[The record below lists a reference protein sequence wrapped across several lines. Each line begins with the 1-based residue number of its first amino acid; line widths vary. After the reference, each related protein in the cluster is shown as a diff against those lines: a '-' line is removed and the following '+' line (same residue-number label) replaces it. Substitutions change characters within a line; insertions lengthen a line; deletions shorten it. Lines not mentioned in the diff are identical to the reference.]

1 MNEQEKIEQITQ
13 QTNAISEWS
22 KNFLA
27 NLGIGDQ
34 FIKYINLIFLIA
46 LVIVLVYIL
55 QVVTRKLLTLI
66 LTNSVKVKKFSFLQ
80 HLLNRKIPHYVAM
93 IVPFSLIKGSIPTIF
108 IDFPKTMAFFDKM
121 ADAYLVF
128 YILWLVTAVLL
139 VFEDTL
145 SEKDSLKD
153 KPLKSYFQVV
163 KIFLYAIGGIILIS
177 ILLSKNPSV
186 LIGGLGA
193 ASAIL
198 MLVFKDTIM
207 GFVASIQLSANDMVR
222 IGDWISMPRF
232 NADGDV
238 FEISLTTVKIR
249 NFDKTISYVP
259 PYSLVSESF
268 QNWRGMQE
276 TGARRIKRS
285 IVIKQS
291 SIRFI
296 ENDDELQKLKSIE
309 RVSKYIDKRSTEINE
324 YNNKV
329 GADKSIPV
337 NGRNLTN
344 MGLFRAYILEYL
356 HNHDDIRQ
364 DMMIMV
370 RQLDPSSKGV
380 PLELYMFADTT
391 VWAIYEGVLSDVFD
405 HLLATAKY
413 FDLEIF
419 EDVSNPLGF
428 QQQAQLQPV
437 EPLDAAE
444 PTESAESKSDD

>member
-13 QTNAISEWS
+13 STNAIRNWS
-22 KNFLA
+22 IKFLSDM
-27 NLGIGDQ
+27 GINDQ

-46 LVIVLVYIL
+46 VVIVLVYIL
-55 QVVTRKLLTLI
+55 QVVTRKI
-66 LTNSVKVKKFSFLQ
+66 LVAFLKRTIKVKKISILE
-80 HLLNRKIPHYVAM
+80 HLLERNLPRLIAM

-108 IDFPKTMAFFDKM
+108 FDFPKTAQFFDKL
-121 ADAYLVF
+121 ANAYLVF
-128 YILWLVTAVLL
+128 YVLWIITSVLSA
-139 VFEDTL
+139 FEDTL
-145 SEKDSLKD
+145 SERESLKD
-153 KPLKSYFQVV
+153 KPLKSYFQVI

-177 ILLSKNPSV
+177 ILMSQNPSV

-207 GFVASIQLSANDMVR
+207 GFVSSIQLSANDMVR

-259 PYSLVSESF
+259 PYSLISESF

-276 TGARRIKRS
+276 TGGRRIKRS
-285 IVIKQS
+285 IHIKQS

-296 ENDDELQKLKSIE
+296 ENDEELNKFKRIE
-309 RVSKYIDKRSTEINE
+309 SVANYIDKRSAEIDKYHKE
-324 YNNKV
+324 L

-344 MGLFRAYILEYL
+344 MGLFRTYVLEYL
-356 HNHDDIRQ
+356 RSHDSIRQ

-370 RQLDPSSKGV
+370 RQLDPTSKGV
-380 PLELYMFADTT
+380 PLELYMFANTT
-391 VWAIYEGVLSDVFD
+391 VWAIYEGIVSDVFD
-405 HLLATAKY
+405 HLLASTKY

-419 EDVSNPLGF
+419 EDVSNPIVGL
-428 QQQAQLQPV
+428 QQQQVKL
-437 EPLDAAE
+437 EHAE
-444 PTESAESKSDD
+444 PIETANEK

>member
-13 QTNAISEWS
+13 STNAIRNWS
-22 KNFLA
+22 IKFLSDM
-27 NLGIGDQ
+27 GINDQ

-46 LVIVLVYIL
+46 VVIVLVYIL
-55 QVVTRKLLTLI
+55 QVVTRKI
-66 LTNSVKVKKFSFLQ
+66 LVAFLKRTIKVKKISILE
-80 HLLNRKIPHYVAM
+80 HLLERNLPRLIAM

-108 IDFPKTMAFFDKM
+108 FDFPKTAQFFDKL
-121 ADAYLVF
+121 ANAYLVF
-128 YILWLVTAVLL
+128 YVLWIITSVLSA
-139 VFEDTL
+139 FEDTL
-145 SEKDSLKD
+145 SERESLKD
-153 KPLKSYFQVV
+153 KPLKSYFQVI

-177 ILLSKNPSV
+177 ILMSQNPSV

-207 GFVASIQLSANDMVR
+207 GFVSSIQLSANDMVR

-259 PYSLVSESF
+259 PYSLISESF

-276 TGARRIKRS
+276 TGGRRIKRS
-285 IVIKQS
+285 IHIKQS

-296 ENDDELQKLKSIE
+296 ENDEELNKFKRIE
-309 RVSKYIDKRSTEINE
+309 SVANYIDKRSAEIDK
-324 YNNKV
+324 YNKEI

-344 MGLFRAYILEYL
+344 MGLFRTYVLEYL
-356 HNHDDIRQ
+356 RSHDSIRQ

-370 RQLDPSSKGV
+370 RQLDPTSKGV
-380 PLELYMFADTT
+380 PLELYMFANTT
-391 VWAIYEGVLSDVFD
+391 VWAIYEGIVSDVFD
-405 HLLATAKY
+405 HLLASTKY

-419 EDVSNPLGF
+419 EDVSNPIVGL
-428 QQQAQLQPV
+428 QQQQVKL
-437 EPLDAAE
+437 ENAE
-444 PTESAESKSDD
+444 PIEATNEK

>member
-1 MNEQEKIEQITQ
+1 
-13 QTNAISEWS
+13 
-22 KNFLA
+22 
-27 NLGIGDQ
+27 
-34 FIKYINLIFLIA
+34 
-46 LVIVLVYIL
+46 IL
-55 QVVTRKLLTLI
+55 QVVTRKI
-66 LTNSVKVKKFSFLQ
+66 LTAFLKRTIKVRKISILE
-80 HLLNRKIPHYVAM
+80 HLLERNLPRLVAM

-108 IDFPKTMAFFDKM
+108 FDFPKTAQFFDKL
-121 ADAYLVF
+121 ANAYLVF
-128 YILWLVTAVLL
+128 YVLWIITAVLSA
-139 VFEDTL
+139 FEDTL
-145 SEKDSLKD
+145 SEKESLKD
-153 KPLKSYFQVV
+153 KPLKSYFQVI

-177 ILLSKNPSV
+177 ILMSQNPSV

-207 GFVASIQLSANDMVR
+207 GFVSSIQLSANDMVR

-259 PYSLVSESF
+259 PYSLISESF

-276 TGARRIKRS
+276 TGGRRIKRS
-285 IVIKQS
+285 IHIKQS

-296 ENDDELQKLKSIE
+296 ENDEELNKFKRIQSVTNYIE
-309 RVSKYIDKRSTEINE
+309 KRSAEIDK
-324 YNNKV
+324 YNKEV

-344 MGLFRAYILEYL
+344 MGLFRTYVLEYL
-356 HNHDDIRQ
+356 HSHDSIRQ

-370 RQLDPSSKGV
+370 RQLDPTSKGV
-380 PLELYMFADTT
+380 PLELYMFANTT
-391 VWAIYEGVLSDVFD
+391 VWAIYEGIVSDVFD
-405 HLLATAKY
+405 HLLASTKY

-419 EDVSNPLGF
+419 EDVSNPIVGL
-428 QQQAQLQPV
+428 QQQQVKLEHAEPV
-437 EPLDAAE
+437 EPVNE
-444 PTESAESKSDD
+444 K

>member
-13 QTNAISEWS
+13 STNAIRNWS
-22 KNFLA
+22 IKFLSDM
-27 NLGIGDQ
+27 GINDQ

-46 LVIVLVYIL
+46 VVIVLVYIL
-55 QVVTRKLLTLI
+55 QVVTRKI
-66 LTNSVKVKKFSFLQ
+66 LVAFLKRTIKVKKISILE
-80 HLLNRKIPHYVAM
+80 HLLERNLPRLIAM

-108 IDFPKTMAFFDKM
+108 FDFPKTAQFFDKL
-121 ADAYLVF
+121 ANAYLVF
-128 YILWLVTAVLL
+128 YVLWIITSVLSA
-139 VFEDTL
+139 FEDTL
-145 SEKDSLKD
+145 SERESLKD
-153 KPLKSYFQVV
+153 KPLKSYFQVI

-177 ILLSKNPSV
+177 ILMSQNPSV

-207 GFVASIQLSANDMVR
+207 GFVSSIQLSANDMVR

-259 PYSLVSESF
+259 PYSLISESF

-276 TGARRIKRS
+276 TGGRRIKRS
-285 IVIKQS
+285 IHIKQS

-296 ENDDELQKLKSIE
+296 ENDEELNKFKRIE
-309 RVSKYIDKRSTEINE
+309 SVANYIDKRSAEIDK
-324 YNNKV
+324 YNKEI

-344 MGLFRAYILEYL
+344 MGLFRTYVLEYL
-356 HNHDDIRQ
+356 RSHDSIRQ

-370 RQLDPSSKGV
+370 RQLDPTSKGV
-380 PLELYMFADTT
+380 PLELYMFANTT
-391 VWAIYEGVLSDVFD
+391 VWAIYEGIVSDVFD
-405 HLLATAKY
+405 HLLASTKY

-419 EDVSNPLGF
+419 EDVSNPIVGL
-428 QQQAQLQPV
+428 QQQQVKL
-437 EPLDAAE
+437 EHAE
-444 PTESAESKSDD
+444 PIETANEK

>member
-22 KNFLA
+22 KELLVNI
-27 NLGIGDQ
+27 GIGEQ
-34 FIKYINLIFLIA
+34 FIKYINLVFLIA
-46 LVIVLVYIL
+46 LVVVLVYIL
-55 QVVTRKLLTLI
+55 QVVTRRILTLI
-66 LTNSVKVKKFSFLQ
+66 LTKSVKIKKFSFQQ

-108 IDFPKTMAFFDKM
+108 IDFPKSMAFFNKI

-128 YILWLVTAVLL
+128 YILWLITAVLN

-145 SEKDSLKD
+145 AERESLKD

-177 ILLSKNPSV
+177 ILISEDPGI

-222 IGDWISMPRF
+222 MGDWISMPRF

-259 PYSLVSESF
+259 PYSLISESF

-276 TGARRIKRS
+276 TGGRRIKRS
-285 IVIKQS
+285 INIKQS
-291 SIRFI
+291 SIRFV
-296 ENDDELQKLKSIE
+296 ESDKELEKFKRIQS
-309 RVSKYIDKRSTEINE
+309 VSNYIDERNTEIKKYNE
-324 YNNKV
+324 KI

-344 MGLFRAYILEYL
+344 MGLFRAYVLEYL
-356 HNHDDIRQ
+356 HNHKDIKQ

-391 VWAIYEGVLSDVFD
+391 VWAIYEGIVSDVFD
-405 HLLATAKY
+405 HLLAATKY

-419 EDVSNPLGF
+419 EDISNPVCH
-428 QQQAQLQPV
+428 QQPQTQL
-437 EPLDAAE
+437 EP
-444 PTESAESKSDD
+444 AESN

>member
-13 QTNAISEWS
+13 STNAIRNWS
-22 KNFLA
+22 IKFLSDM
-27 NLGIGDQ
+27 GINDQ

-46 LVIVLVYIL
+46 VVIVLVYIL
-55 QVVTRKLLTLI
+55 QVVTRKI
-66 LTNSVKVKKFSFLQ
+66 LVAFLKRTIKVKKISILE
-80 HLLNRKIPHYVAM
+80 HLLERNLPRLIAM

-108 IDFPKTMAFFDKM
+108 FDFPKTAQFFDKL
-121 ADAYLVF
+121 ANAYLVF
-128 YILWLVTAVLL
+128 YVLWIITSVLSA
-139 VFEDTL
+139 FEDTL
-145 SEKDSLKD
+145 SERESLKD
-153 KPLKSYFQVV
+153 KPLKSYFQVI

-177 ILLSKNPSV
+177 ILMSQNPSV

-207 GFVASIQLSANDMVR
+207 GFVSSIQLSANDMVR

-259 PYSLVSESF
+259 PYSLISESF

-276 TGARRIKRS
+276 TGGRRIKRS
-285 IVIKQS
+285 IHIKQS

-296 ENDDELQKLKSIE
+296 ENDEELNKFKRIQSVTNYIE
-309 RVSKYIDKRSTEINE
+309 KRSAEIDK
-324 YNNKV
+324 YNKEV

-344 MGLFRAYILEYL
+344 MGLFRTYVLEYL
-356 HNHDDIRQ
+356 HSHDSIRQ

-370 RQLDPSSKGV
+370 RQLDPTSKGV
-380 PLELYMFADTT
+380 PLELYMFANTT
-391 VWAIYEGVLSDVFD
+391 VWAIYEGIVSDVFD
-405 HLLATAKY
+405 HLLASTKY

-419 EDVSNPLGF
+419 EDVSNPIVGL
-428 QQQAQLQPV
+428 QQQQVKL
-437 EPLDAAE
+437 EHAE
-444 PTESAESKSDD
+444 PIETANEK

>member
-13 QTNAISEWS
+13 STNAIRNWS
-22 KNFLA
+22 IKFLSDM
-27 NLGIGDQ
+27 GINDQ

-46 LVIVLVYIL
+46 VVIVLVYIL
-55 QVVTRKLLTLI
+55 QVVTRKI
-66 LTNSVKVKKFSFLQ
+66 LVAFLKRTIKVKKISILE
-80 HLLNRKIPHYVAM
+80 HLLERNLPRLIAM

-108 IDFPKTMAFFDKM
+108 FDFPKTAQFFDKL
-121 ADAYLVF
+121 ANAYLVF
-128 YILWLVTAVLL
+128 YVLWIITSVLSA
-139 VFEDTL
+139 FEDTL
-145 SEKDSLKD
+145 SERESLKD
-153 KPLKSYFQVV
+153 KPLKSYFQVI

-177 ILLSKNPSV
+177 ILMSQNPSV

-207 GFVASIQLSANDMVR
+207 GFVSSIQLSANDMVR
-222 IGDWISMPRF
+222 IGDWISMPKF

-259 PYSLVSESF
+259 PYSLISESF

-276 TGARRIKRS
+276 TGGRRIKRS
-285 IVIKQS
+285 IHIKQS

-296 ENDDELQKLKSIE
+296 ENDEELNKFKRIE
-309 RVSKYIDKRSTEINE
+309 SVANYIDKRSAEIDK
-324 YNNKV
+324 YNKEI

-344 MGLFRAYILEYL
+344 MGLFRTYVLEYL
-356 HNHDDIRQ
+356 RSHDSIRQ

-370 RQLDPSSKGV
+370 RQLDPTSKGV
-380 PLELYMFADTT
+380 PLELYMFANTT
-391 VWAIYEGVLSDVFD
+391 VWAIYEGIVSDVFD
-405 HLLATAKY
+405 HLLASTKY

-419 EDVSNPLGF
+419 EDVSNPIVGL
-428 QQQAQLQPV
+428 QQQQVKL
-437 EPLDAAE
+437 EHAE
-444 PTESAESKSDD
+444 PIETANEK

>member
-13 QTNAISEWS
+13 STNAIRNWS
-22 KNFLA
+22 IKFLSDM
-27 NLGIGDQ
+27 GINDQ

-46 LVIVLVYIL
+46 VVIVLVYIL
-55 QVVTRKLLTLI
+55 QVVTRKI
-66 LTNSVKVKKFSFLQ
+66 LVAFLKRTIKVKKISILE
-80 HLLNRKIPHYVAM
+80 HLLERNLPRLIAM

-108 IDFPKTMAFFDKM
+108 FDFPKTAQFFDKL
-121 ADAYLVF
+121 ANAYLVF
-128 YILWLVTAVLL
+128 YVLWIITSVLSA
-139 VFEDTL
+139 FEDTL
-145 SEKDSLKD
+145 SERESLKD
-153 KPLKSYFQVV
+153 KPLKSYFQVI

-177 ILLSKNPSV
+177 ILMSQNPSV

-207 GFVASIQLSANDMVR
+207 GFVSSIQLSANDMVR

-259 PYSLVSESF
+259 PYSLISESF

-276 TGARRIKRS
+276 TGGRRIKRS
-285 IVIKQS
+285 IHIKQS

-296 ENDDELQKLKSIE
+296 ENDEELNKFKRIE
-309 RVSKYIDKRSTEINE
+309 SVANYIDKRSAEINK
-324 YNNKV
+324 YNKEI

-344 MGLFRAYILEYL
+344 MGLFRTYVLEYL
-356 HNHDDIRQ
+356 RSHDSIRQ

-370 RQLDPSSKGV
+370 RQLDPTSKGV
-380 PLELYMFADTT
+380 PLELYMFANTT
-391 VWAIYEGVLSDVFD
+391 VWAIYEGIVSDVFD
-405 HLLATAKY
+405 HLLASTKY

-419 EDVSNPLGF
+419 EDVSNPIVGL
-428 QQQAQLQPV
+428 QQQQVKL
-437 EPLDAAE
+437 EHAE
-444 PTESAESKSDD
+444 PIEATNEK

>member
-13 QTNAISEWS
+13 STNAIRNWS
-22 KNFLA
+22 IKFLSDM
-27 NLGIGDQ
+27 GINDQ

-46 LVIVLVYIL
+46 VVIVLVYIL
-55 QVVTRKLLTLI
+55 QVVTRKI
-66 LTNSVKVKKFSFLQ
+66 LVAFLKRTIKVKKISILE
-80 HLLNRKIPHYVAM
+80 HLLERNLPRLIAM

-108 IDFPKTMAFFDKM
+108 FDFPKTAQFFDKL
-121 ADAYLVF
+121 ANAYLVF
-128 YILWLVTAVLL
+128 YVLWIITSVLSA
-139 VFEDTL
+139 FEDTL
-145 SEKDSLKD
+145 SERESLKD
-153 KPLKSYFQVV
+153 KPLKSYFQVI

-177 ILLSKNPSV
+177 ILMSQNPSV

-207 GFVASIQLSANDMVR
+207 GFVSSIQLSANDMVR

-259 PYSLVSESF
+259 PYSLISESF

-276 TGARRIKRS
+276 TGGRRIKRS
-285 IVIKQS
+285 IHIKQS

-296 ENDDELQKLKSIE
+296 ENDEELNKFKRIE
-309 RVSKYIDKRSTEINE
+309 SVANYIDKRSAEINK
-324 YNNKV
+324 YNKEI

-344 MGLFRAYILEYL
+344 MGLFRTYVLEYL
-356 HNHDDIRQ
+356 RSHDSIRQ

-370 RQLDPSSKGV
+370 RQLDPTSKGV
-380 PLELYMFADTT
+380 PLELYMFANTT
-391 VWAIYEGVLSDVFD
+391 VWAIYEGIVSDVFD
-405 HLLATAKY
+405 HLLASTKY

-419 EDVSNPLGF
+419 EDVSNPIVGL
-428 QQQAQLQPV
+428 QQQQVKL
-437 EPLDAAE
+437 EHAE
-444 PTESAESKSDD
+444 PIETANEK

>member
-13 QTNAISEWS
+13 STNAISEWS
-22 KNFLA
+22 KNFLG

-55 QVVTRKLLTLI
+55 QVVTRKI
-66 LTNSVKVKKFSFLQ
+66 LTAILKKTIKVKRISILE
-80 HLLNRKIPHYVAM
+80 HLLDRNLPHLVAM
-93 IVPFSLIKGSIPTIF
+93 IVPFSLIKGTIPIIF
-108 IDFPKTMAFFDKM
+108 NDFPSAASLFDKL
-121 ADAYLVF
+121 ANAYLVF
-128 YILWLVTAVLL
+128 YILWIITAVLNA
-139 VFEDTL
+139 FEGTL
-145 SEKDSLKD
+145 SERESLKD

-177 ILLSKNPSV
+177 ILLSQNPSV

-259 PYSLVSESF
+259 PYSLISESF

-276 TGARRIKRS
+276 TGGRRIKRS
-285 IVIKQS
+285 INIKQS

-296 ENDDELQKLKSIE
+296 ESDKELEKFKRIQS
-309 RVSKYIDKRSTEINE
+309 VSKYIDERSAEIKE
-324 YNNKV
+324 YNKKI
-329 GADKSIPV
+329 GADKSVPV

-344 MGLFRAYILEYL
+344 MGLFRAYVLEYL
-356 HNHDDIRQ
+356 HNHKDIRQ

-370 RQLDPSSKGV
+370 RQLDPSSKGI
-380 PLELYMFADTT
+380 PLELYIFANTT
-391 VWAIYEGVLSDVFD
+391 IWAIYEGIVSDVFD
-405 HLLATAKY
+405 HLLAAAKY

-419 EDVSNPLGF
+419 EDVSNPIVGL
-428 QQQAQLQPV
+428 QQQKVQLEAV
-437 EPLDAAE
+437 EPV
-444 PTESAESKSDD
+444 SDK

>member
-13 QTNAISEWS
+13 STNAIRNWS
-22 KNFLA
+22 IKFLSDM
-27 NLGIGDQ
+27 GINDQ
-34 FIKYINLIFLIA
+34 FVKYINLIFLIA
-46 LVIVLVYIL
+46 VVIVLVYIL
-55 QVVTRKLLTLI
+55 QVVTRKI
-66 LTNSVKVKKFSFLQ
+66 LTAFLKRTIKVRKISILE
-80 HLLNRKIPHYVAM
+80 HLLERNLPRLVAM

-108 IDFPKTMAFFDKM
+108 FDFPKTAQFFDKL
-121 ADAYLVF
+121 ANAYLVF
-128 YILWLVTAVLL
+128 YVLWIITAVLSA
-139 VFEDTL
+139 FEDTL
-145 SEKDSLKD
+145 SEKESLKD
-153 KPLKSYFQVV
+153 KPLKSYFQVI

-177 ILLSKNPSV
+177 ILMSQNPSV

-207 GFVASIQLSANDMVR
+207 GFVSSIQLSANDMVR

-259 PYSLVSESF
+259 PYSLISESF

-276 TGARRIKRS
+276 TGGRRIKRS
-285 IVIKQS
+285 IHIKQS

-296 ENDDELQKLKSIE
+296 ENDEELNKFKRIQSVTNYIE
-309 RVSKYIDKRSTEINE
+309 KRSAEIDK
-324 YNNKV
+324 YNKEV

-344 MGLFRAYILEYL
+344 MGLFRTYVLEYL
-356 HNHDDIRQ
+356 HSHDSIRQ

-370 RQLDPSSKGV
+370 RQLDPTSKGV
-380 PLELYMFADTT
+380 PLELYMFANTT
-391 VWAIYEGVLSDVFD
+391 VWAIYEGIVSDVFD
-405 HLLATAKY
+405 HLLASTKY

-419 EDVSNPLGF
+419 EDVSNPIVGL
-428 QQQAQLQPV
+428 QQQQVKL
-437 EPLDAAE
+437 EHAE
-444 PTESAESKSDD
+444 PIEATNEK

>member
-22 KNFLA
+22 KELLVNI
-27 NLGIGDQ
+27 GIGEQ
-34 FIKYINLIFLIA
+34 FIKYINLVFLIA
-46 LVIVLVYIL
+46 LVVVLVYIL
-55 QVVTRKLLTLI
+55 QVVTRRILTLI
-66 LTNSVKVKKFSFLQ
+66 LTKSVKIKKFSFLQ

-108 IDFPKTMAFFDKM
+108 IDFPKSMAFFNKI

-128 YILWLVTAVLL
+128 YILWLITAVLN

-145 SEKDSLKD
+145 AERESLKD

-177 ILLSKNPSV
+177 ILISEDPGI

-222 IGDWISMPRF
+222 MGDWISMPRF

-259 PYSLVSESF
+259 PYSLISESF

-276 TGARRIKRS
+276 TGGRRIKRS
-285 IVIKQS
+285 INIKQS
-291 SIRFI
+291 SIRFV
-296 ENDDELQKLKSIE
+296 ESDKELEKFKRIQS
-309 RVSKYIDKRSTEINE
+309 VSNYIDERNTEIKKYNE
-324 YNNKV
+324 KI

-344 MGLFRAYILEYL
+344 MGLFRAYVLEYL
-356 HNHDDIRQ
+356 HNHKDIKQ

-391 VWAIYEGVLSDVFD
+391 VWAIYEGIVSDVFD
-405 HLLATAKY
+405 HLLAATKY

-419 EDVSNPLGF
+419 EDISNPVCH
-428 QQQAQLQPV
+428 QQPQTQL
-437 EPLDAAE
+437 EP
-444 PTESAESKSDD
+444 AESN

>member
-13 QTNAISEWS
+13 STNAIRNWS
-22 KNFLA
+22 IKFLSDM
-27 NLGIGDQ
+27 GINDQ

-46 LVIVLVYIL
+46 VVIVLVYIL
-55 QVVTRKLLTLI
+55 QVVTRKI
-66 LTNSVKVKKFSFLQ
+66 LVAFLKRTIKVKKISILE
-80 HLLNRKIPHYVAM
+80 HLLERNLPRLIAM

-108 IDFPKTMAFFDKM
+108 FDFPKTAQFFDKL
-121 ADAYLVF
+121 ANAYLVF
-128 YILWLVTAVLL
+128 YVLWIITSVLSA
-139 VFEDTL
+139 FEDTL
-145 SEKDSLKD
+145 SERESLKD
-153 KPLKSYFQVV
+153 KPLKSYFQVI

-177 ILLSKNPSV
+177 ILMSQNPSV

-207 GFVASIQLSANDMVR
+207 GFVSSIQLSANDMVR
-222 IGDWISMPRF
+222 IGDWISMPKF

-259 PYSLVSESF
+259 PYSLISESF

-276 TGARRIKRS
+276 TGGRRIKRS
-285 IVIKQS
+285 IHIKQS

-296 ENDDELQKLKSIE
+296 ENDEELNKFKRIE
-309 RVSKYIDKRSTEINE
+309 SVANYIDKRSAEIDK
-324 YNNKV
+324 YNKEI

-344 MGLFRAYILEYL
+344 MGLFRTYVLEYL
-356 HNHDDIRQ
+356 RSHDSIRQ

-370 RQLDPSSKGV
+370 RQLDPTSKGV
-380 PLELYMFADTT
+380 PLELYMFANTT
-391 VWAIYEGVLSDVFD
+391 VWAIYEGIVSDVFD
-405 HLLATAKY
+405 HLLASTKY

-419 EDVSNPLGF
+419 EDVSNPIVGL
-428 QQQAQLQPV
+428 QQQQVKLEHAEPV
-437 EPLDAAE
+437 EPVNE
-444 PTESAESKSDD
+444 K

>member
-13 QTNAISEWS
+13 STNAIRNWS
-22 KNFLA
+22 IKFLSDM
-27 NLGIGDQ
+27 GINDQ

-46 LVIVLVYIL
+46 VVIVLVYIL
-55 QVVTRKLLTLI
+55 QVVTRKI
-66 LTNSVKVKKFSFLQ
+66 LVAFLKRTIKVKKISILE
-80 HLLNRKIPHYVAM
+80 HLLERNLPRLIAM

-108 IDFPKTMAFFDKM
+108 FDFPKTAQFFDKL
-121 ADAYLVF
+121 ANAYLVF
-128 YILWLVTAVLL
+128 YVLWIITSVLSA
-139 VFEDTL
+139 FEDTL
-145 SEKDSLKD
+145 SERESLKD
-153 KPLKSYFQVV
+153 KPLKSYFQVI

-177 ILLSKNPSV
+177 ILMSQNPSV

-207 GFVASIQLSANDMVR
+207 GFVSSIQLSANDMVR

-259 PYSLVSESF
+259 PYSLISESF

-276 TGARRIKRS
+276 TGGRRIKRS
-285 IVIKQS
+285 IHIKQS

-296 ENDDELQKLKSIE
+296 ENDEELNKFKRIE
-309 RVSKYIDKRSTEINE
+309 SVANYIDKRSAEIDK
-324 YNNKV
+324 YNKEI

-344 MGLFRAYILEYL
+344 MGLFRTYVLEYL
-356 HNHDDIRQ
+356 RSHDSIRQ

-370 RQLDPSSKGV
+370 RQLDPTSKGV
-380 PLELYMFADTT
+380 PLELYMFANTT
-391 VWAIYEGVLSDVFD
+391 VWAIYEGIVSDVFD
-405 HLLATAKY
+405 HLLASTKY

-419 EDVSNPLGF
+419 EDVSNPIVGL
-428 QQQAQLQPV
+428 QQQQVKL
-437 EPLDAAE
+437 EHAE
-444 PTESAESKSDD
+444 PIEATNEK

>member
-1 MNEQEKIEQITQ
+1 MNEQEKIEQITES
-13 QTNAISEWS
+13 TNAIRNWS
-22 KNFLA
+22 VDLLSG
-27 NLGIGDQ
+27 LGISEQ
-34 FIKYINLIFLIA
+34 FVKFINIIFLIA
-46 LVIVLVYIL
+46 LVVVLVYIL
-55 QVVTRKLLTLI
+55 QVVTRKILTLI
-66 LTNSVKVKKFSFLQ
+66 LTKTVKVKKFSFLQ

-108 IDFPKTMAFFDKM
+108 YDFPKTEIFFDKL
-121 ADAYLVF
+121 ANAYLVF
-128 YILWLVTAVLL
+128 YILWLITAILG

-145 SEKDSLKD
+145 NEKESLKD
-153 KPLKSYFQVV
+153 KPLKSYFQVI

-177 ILLSKNPSV
+177 ILLSQNPSV

-222 IGDWISMPRF
+222 KGDWISMPKF

-259 PYSLVSESF
+259 PYSLISESF

-276 TGARRIKRS
+276 TGGRRIKRS
-285 IVIKQS
+285 IHIKQS

-296 ENDDELQKLKSIE
+296 ETDQELEKFKRIQN
-309 RVSKYIDKRSTEINE
+309 VSKYIDKRTEEINK
-324 YNNKV
+324 YNKET

-344 MGLFRAYILEYL
+344 MGLFRTYVLEYL
-356 HNHDDIRQ
+356 RSHKDIRQ

-370 RQLDPSSKGV
+370 RQLDPTSKGV
-380 PLELYMFADTT
+380 PLELYMFANTIN
-391 VWAIYEGVLSDVFD
+391 WGIYEGIVSDVFD
-405 HLLATAKY
+405 HLLASTKY

-419 EDVSNPLGF
+419 EDVSNPIVGL
-428 QQQAQLQPV
+428 QQPEVKLETV
-437 EPLDAAE
+437 DIVGEE
-444 PTESAESKSDD
+444 

>member
-13 QTNAISEWS
+13 STNAIRNWS
-22 KNFLA
+22 IKFLSDM
-27 NLGIGDQ
+27 GINDQ

-46 LVIVLVYIL
+46 VVIVLVYIL
-55 QVVTRKLLTLI
+55 QVVTRKI
-66 LTNSVKVKKFSFLQ
+66 LVAFLKRTIKVKKISILE
-80 HLLNRKIPHYVAM
+80 HLLERNLPRLIAM

-108 IDFPKTMAFFDKM
+108 FDFPKTAQFFDKL
-121 ADAYLVF
+121 ANAYLVF
-128 YILWLVTAVLL
+128 YVLWIITAVLSA
-139 VFEDTL
+139 FEDTL
-145 SEKDSLKD
+145 SEKESLKD
-153 KPLKSYFQVV
+153 KPLKSYFQVI

-177 ILLSKNPSV
+177 ILMSQNPSV

-207 GFVASIQLSANDMVR
+207 GFVSSIQLSANDMVR

-259 PYSLVSESF
+259 PYSLISESF

-276 TGARRIKRS
+276 TGGRRIKRS
-285 IVIKQS
+285 IHIKQS

-296 ENDDELQKLKSIE
+296 ENDEELNKFKRIE
-309 RVSKYIDKRSTEINE
+309 SVANYIDKRSAEIDK
-324 YNNKV
+324 YNKEI

-344 MGLFRAYILEYL
+344 MGLFRTYVLEYL
-356 HNHDDIRQ
+356 RSHDSIRQ

-370 RQLDPSSKGV
+370 RQLDPTSKGV
-380 PLELYMFADTT
+380 PLELYMFANTT
-391 VWAIYEGVLSDVFD
+391 VWAIYEGIVSDVFD
-405 HLLATAKY
+405 HLLASTKY

-419 EDVSNPLGF
+419 EDVSNPIVGL
-428 QQQAQLQPV
+428 QQQQVKL
-437 EPLDAAE
+437 EHAE
-444 PTESAESKSDD
+444 PIEAANEK

>member
-13 QTNAISEWS
+13 STNAIRNWS
-22 KNFLA
+22 IKFLSDM
-27 NLGIGDQ
+27 GINDQ

-46 LVIVLVYIL
+46 VVIVLVYIL
-55 QVVTRKLLTLI
+55 QVVTRKI
-66 LTNSVKVKKFSFLQ
+66 LVAFLKRTIKVKKISILE
-80 HLLNRKIPHYVAM
+80 HLLERNLPRLIAM

-108 IDFPKTMAFFDKM
+108 FDFPKTAQFFDKL
-121 ADAYLVF
+121 ANAYLVF
-128 YILWLVTAVLL
+128 YVLWIITSVLSA
-139 VFEDTL
+139 FEDTL
-145 SEKDSLKD
+145 SERESLKD
-153 KPLKSYFQVV
+153 KPLKSYFQVI

-177 ILLSKNPSV
+177 ILMSQNPSV

-207 GFVASIQLSANDMVR
+207 GFVSSIQLSANDMVR

-259 PYSLVSESF
+259 PYSLISESF

-276 TGARRIKRS
+276 TGGRRIKRS
-285 IVIKQS
+285 IHIKQS

-296 ENDDELQKLKSIE
+296 ENDEELNKFKRIQS
-309 RVSKYIDKRSTEINE
+309 VANYIDKRSAEIDK
-324 YNNKV
+324 YNKEI

-344 MGLFRAYILEYL
+344 MGLFRTYVLEYL
-356 HNHDDIRQ
+356 RSHDSIRQ

-370 RQLDPSSKGV
+370 RQLDPTSKGV
-380 PLELYMFADTT
+380 PLELYMFANTT
-391 VWAIYEGVLSDVFD
+391 VWAIYEGIVSDVFD
-405 HLLATAKY
+405 HLLASTKY

-419 EDVSNPLGF
+419 EDVSNPIVGL
-428 QQQAQLQPV
+428 QQQQVKL
-437 EPLDAAE
+437 EHAE
-444 PTESAESKSDD
+444 PIETANEK